1 MKIIKQLLF
10 VLLGLSLLSSAF
22 AAEKR
27 YSLPLE
33 NSPYIGYENA
43 PVTIV
48 EFIDYQ

>member
-1 MKIIKQLLF
+1 MKIIKQFFF
-10 VLLGLSLLSSAF
+10 VLSALFILSNAF

-27 YSLPLE
+27 YSLPQE
-33 NSPYIGYENA
+33 ESPYIGYENA

>member
-1 MKIIKQLLF
+1 MKIIKQLLLILL
-10 VLLGLSLLSSAF
+10 VLSILSSSF

-33 NSPYIGYENA
+33 ESPYIGYENA